1 MIDNLIIDQIEQ
13 QTIDK
18 NVAVLLSG
26 GVDSLSVAFAAHRM
40 GKKVT
45 AYTFHLQ
52 DQPSYDATK
61 AAEVAK
67 LMGWDCNII
76 VVPTNNLQND
86 FQRLVKE
93 VRCKKKTHFEC
104 CFPFLYVYP
113 EIQED
118 VVLSGW
124 AADGY
129 YGISKKAMIHYGPG
143 KSKEKFDEFR
153 DNYYDI
159 NNQAGYLWHELIARN
174 NKKQLITPYLS
185 LPVKDF
191 FYSKTWEE
199 VNKPFQKHHV
209 VTAFKE
215 FKKFE
220 FKKHINLQLGAGVDK
235 LFETLI
241 DDKFINFKFRKR
253 VMDICRDW
261 STMSDP
267 IGTLDN

>member
-1 MIDNLIIDQIEQ
+1 
-13 QTIDK
+13 
-18 NVAVLLSG
+18 
-26 GVDSLSVAFAAHRM
+26 
-40 GKKVT
+40 
-45 AYTFHLQ
+45 
-52 DQPSYDATK
+52 
-61 AAEVAK
+61 
-67 LMGWDCNII
+67 
-76 VVPTNNLQND
+76 
-86 FQRLVKE
+86 
-93 VRCKKKTHFEC
+93 
-104 CFPFLYVYP
+104 VYP

-153 DNYYDI
+153 DNYFDI

-191 FYSKTWEE
+191 FYGKTWEE

-209 VTAFKE
+209 VTAFEE
-215 FKKFE
+215 FKNFE

-261 STMSDP
+261 SKMSDP

>member
-1 MIDNLIIDQIEQ
+1 M
-13 QTIDK
+13 
-18 NVAVLLSG
+18 
-26 GVDSLSVAFAAHRM
+26 
-40 GKKVT
+40 
-45 AYTFHLQ
+45 
-52 DQPSYDATK
+52 
-61 AAEVAK
+61 
-67 LMGWDCNII
+67 
-76 VVPTNNLQND
+76 
-86 FQRLVKE
+86 
-93 VRCKKKTHFEC
+93 
-104 CFPFLYVYP
+104 YP
-113 EIQED
+113 EIKEE

-129 YGISKKAMIHYGPG
+129 YGISKKAMMHYGPG
-143 KSKEKFDEFR
+143 KPKEKFDEFR

-185 LPVKDF
+185 MTVKDF
-191 FYSKTWEE
+191 FYNMTWEE

-209 VTAFKE
+209 VTAFEE
-215 FKKFE
+215 FKKFK

-261 STMSDP
+261 ANMSDD
-267 IGTLDN
+267 IGVLQ